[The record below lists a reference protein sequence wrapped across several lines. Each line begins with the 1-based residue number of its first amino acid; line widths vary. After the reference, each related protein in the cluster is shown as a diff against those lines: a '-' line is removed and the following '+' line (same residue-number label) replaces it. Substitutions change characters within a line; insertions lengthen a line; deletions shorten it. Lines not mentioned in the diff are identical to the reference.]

1 MDEAGIEATGL
12 APLQPILD
20 RFAAIDSHAALSRA
34 LGEELR
40 ADVDALNN
48 TNFRTDRL
56 FGVWVTA
63 ALDDPATSRP
73 YLLQGGLDLP
83 DREYYLA
90 ALRAHGRRPQGVCR
104 PRLAHAAARR
114 RWPIP
119 TPRRPRSSRSKPRWR
134 ARTPP
139 APSRS
144 TC

>member
-1 MDEAGIEATGL
+1 MQQQAADYYASYMDEAGIEAKAL
-12 APLQPILD
+12 APLAPMLERI
-20 RFAAIDSHAALSRA
+20 AAIDSHAALSRA

-83 DREYYLA
+83 DREYYLGA
-90 ALRAHGRRPQGVCR
+90 SAAHGR
-104 PRLAHAAARR
+104 H
-114 RWPIP
+114 
-119 TPRRPRSSRSKPRWR
+119 S
-134 ARTPP
+134 
-139 APSRS
+139 
-144 TC
+144 